1 MNRNQKNQAGWG
13 GIREGAGRPRGTYSK
28 PRFADFVTPE
38 DIQRLIQKALE
49 MAENGDSAMMRHVL
63 DHSLGR
69 PTQPT
74 DITSGGERLN
84 TIQMSDGQYAAL
96 LNRAYREIGGKTIE
110 EPAKELVEE

>member
-13 GIREGAGRPRGTYSK
+13 GIREGAGRPRGTYNK

-38 DIQRLIQKALE
+38 DVQRLIKKALE

-63 DHSLGR
+63 DHCVGR

-74 DITSGGERLN
+74 DITTNGEKLN
-84 TIQMSDGQYAAL
+84 IIQMSDEKYAEL
-96 LNRAYREIGGKTIE
+96 ITEAYKQVGGK
-110 EPAKELVEE
+110 P